1 MSSARA
7 SQLGDEDGGDQ
18 GDDDDAFSPLFV
30 DGIEDMVDYHRVR
43 NLFAQH
49 GRLRNVFVQRSRKQ
63 GRRFRFGFVRFFSR
77 KDASLAL
84 AALNGFKLGS
94 AVLRIGWA
102 RNPTRAVSE
111 KNDGKG
117 AKEGSSHQGKSVAST
132 PSLSKSWRDVVLG
145 RTPVSEKQTWVEETG
160 ATGLQSIRGGEAQE
174 GVGGSKGDAGSKV
187 DGVSEGLREEVKA
200 SAYALRDFRKEVM
213 ECFHIF

>member
-63 GRRFRFGFVRFFSR
+63 GRKFRFGFVRFFSR

-94 AVLRIGWA
+94 ALLRIGWA
-102 RNPTRAVSE
+102 RNPTRGVSE
-111 KNDGKG
+111 KKASKDV
-117 AKEGSSHQGKSVAST
+117 KEGRYHRRK
-132 PSLSKSWRDVVLG
+132 P
-145 RTPVSEKQTWVEETG
+145 
-160 ATGLQSIRGGEAQE
+160 
-174 GVGGSKGDAGSKV
+174 
-187 DGVSEGLREEVKA
+187 KA
-200 SAYALRDFRKEVM
+200 
-213 ECFHIF
+213 